1 MAIFMLFLEAERL
14 KRYERILELKKQIE
28 EEERNTINKD
38 EEPEH
43 KERKEI
49 RYEKDVLGMVYI
61 TASEL
66 QSLVSQRKHIIH
78 NFV

>member
-1 MAIFMLFLEAERL
+1 MRFLEAERL
-14 KRYERILELKKQIE
+14 KRYQRILEMKKQIE
-28 EEERNTINKD
+28 EEERNAINKD

-43 KERKEI
+43 EEPKEI
-49 RYEKDVLGMVYI
+49 RYESDVLGMVYI

-66 QSLVSQRKHIIH
+66 QSLVSQKKHIVH

>member
-1 MAIFMLFLEAERL
+1 MRFLEAERL
-14 KRYERILELKKQIE
+14 MRYQRILEMKKQIE
-28 EEERNTINKD
+28 EEERNAIDKD

-43 KERKEI
+43 KEPKEI
-49 RYEKDVLGMVYI
+49 RYDSDVLGIVYI

-66 QSLVSQRKHIIH
+66 QALVSQRKHIVH

>member
-1 MAIFMLFLEAERL
+1 MRFLKAERL
-14 KRYERILELKKQIE
+14 KRYQRILEMKKQIE
-28 EEERNTINKD
+28 EEERNAIYED

-43 KERKEI
+43 KEPKEI
-49 RYEKDVLGMVYI
+49 RYESDVLGMVYI

-66 QSLVSQRKHIIH
+66 QSLVSQRTHMVH